1 MVELNVLFH
10 TEVGL
15 QFAELG
21 LEDDD
26 EGEFRPMSFI
36 TIDSIGTA
44 LDYEGCGLLFSGGM
58 NYITEMSYEELKFFL
73 QKHGY

>member
-10 TEVGL
+10 TDESL
-15 QFAELG
+15 LLSELAI
-21 LEDDD
+21 ESND